1 MSKTREQL
9 EDRAEHYIR
18 SGGFNSFSFRD
29 LARDLGIK
37 SASVH
42 YHFPTKS
49 DLGTA
54 VARRYN
60 ERFRAALPDPETS
73 NRTAEELLR
82 HYIRMFHTEMI
93 QANQICLC
101 AVLSVERAALSD
113 EMQSSLQAFYALNLD
128 WLTGVFSSNRT
139 GSALPR
145 SQAHQR
151 ACQVLATLQGALV
164 GAWAMQNRDY
174 FVQSARG
181 LYKDLFGKPLRLPK
195 EVSSDSTEPS
205 S

>member
-9 EDRAEHYIR
+9 EDRAEEYIR
-18 SGGFNSFSFRD
+18 SGGFGSFSFRD

-54 VARRYN
+54 VANRYN
-60 ERFRAALPDPETS
+60 QRFKNALPDPTTTNQS
-73 NRTAEELLR
+73 AEELLR
-82 HYIRMFHTEMI
+82 HYIRMFHTEMM
-93 QANQICLC
+93 QANRICLC
-101 AVLSVERAALSD
+101 AVLSVERATLSD
-113 EMQSSLQAFYALNLD
+113 DMKAALQAFYTLNLD
-128 WLTGVFSSNRT
+128 WLTAVFASERT

-145 SQAHQR
+145 SHAHQR
-151 ACQVLATLQGALV
+151 ACQILSTLQGALI
-164 GAWAMQNRDY
+164 GAWAMQDRDY

-195 EVSSDSTEPS
+195 ERPS
-205 S
+205 H